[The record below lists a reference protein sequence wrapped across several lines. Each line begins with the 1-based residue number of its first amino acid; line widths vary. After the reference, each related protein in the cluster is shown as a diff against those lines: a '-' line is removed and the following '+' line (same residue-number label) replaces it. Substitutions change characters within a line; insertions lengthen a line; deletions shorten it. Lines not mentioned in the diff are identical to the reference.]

1 MGQLCKNLKRFM
13 KINKKFLAIVPA
25 RSGSKD
31 IKNKN
36 IVKLGKYPLI
46 IWTLIE
52 AQKSKYLS
60 NIIVSTD
67 SIKISK
73 IVEKYKFKVPFLRPK
88 KISQDNSKSIDLVL
102 HALKK
107 IKLKFDYLVLLQ
119 PTSPFRSSKIIDE
132 CIEIVIKKKIKS
144 LTTVVE
150 NNKPLEWIF
159 HIEKNK
165 IKKKFLN
172 NLKSIRRQ
180 DARKSYSFNGAVYIV
195 SVSQLIKY
203 KKFIFSNTY
212 LYIMDKIN
220 SVDIDDKYDLLFAN
234 LIINNKRYINK

>member
-1 MGQLCKNLKRFM
+1 M

-25 RSGSKD
+25 RSGSKG

-60 NIIVSTD
+60 NIIFSTD
-67 SIKISK
+67 SIKISN
-73 IVEKYKFKVPFLRPK
+73 IVKKYKFKVPFLRPK
-88 KISQDNSKSIDLVL
+88 NISQDNSKSIDLVL

-107 IKLKFDYLVLLQ
+107 IKLKFDYVVLLQ
-119 PTSPFRSSKIIDE
+119 PTSPFRSAKIIDE

-165 IKKKFLN
+165 IKKKYFN

-180 DARKSYSFNGAVYIV
+180 DTIKSYSFNGAIYIV
-195 SVSQLIKY
+195 SVSHLTKY
-203 KKFIFSNTY
+203 KKFIFSNTH
-212 LYIMDKIN
+212 LYIMNKIN

-234 LIINNKRYINK
+234 SIINNKRYNNK